1 MRIHDRYA
9 PSIRGPRLHWT
20 SEAGFLWFVVRS
32 CWRFFVTGREIF
44 GAGDN
49 ATFLRDATRDYRDGP
64 IERLSRARWRRIAWR
79 WGLLGVPWLIADMWV
94 VAAFAAYRGSTAWW
108 AHFPWLWVL
117 VGYLIAGFSAAAAW
131 TAYLV
136 RLWLSLREV
145 RRTYI
150 YPAHRVL
157 AKITGVRFRRR
168 EALASIALPRGYGD
182 EVDEE
187 LRPVRVFMPYD
198 VMLDAGTKKR
208 VTELVGTRLGLPEA
222 QGKWTE
228 AGVER
233 AYVDLYPQP
242 LPPERV
248 SLDDLMDELL
258 ASPLDEPVVGMT
270 SGRVLVHM
278 DFRNDSP
285 HTLGSAGSGA
295 GKSTLYKFIAMQ
307 RLRHGAYAIILD
319 FKKWSHL
326 RWAGRLPA
334 GRVLIEDEIPRIH
347 TVLCKVLDDLLW
359 RKSFDLDQEDELAT
373 LPTVDVYVEE
383 INTLMGMLKTYW
395 EAYVAEQKQVAR
407 TAVRLAKQ
415 AEDEIAM
422 EEAEEQY
429 ARAMGL
435 PKTSPAIQALRYG
448 VNLGR
453 EFKWHFHFIGQSMS
467 ATAAGGR
474 DTRESFRTRLMAR
487 WDRKTWK
494 MLADGVDFIACP
506 SGSVGIWAH
515 VHGAEVEIV
524 RVPYVPDEQAVAYVQ
539 GGHVP
544 TLPMFHGEPMLVDMS
559 RPAISSALPLSALVD
574 VLPPK
579 ADGSSMTLKALQRA
593 RERRAETGFPEPIPG
608 EYAHGQALLFNVDE
622 VLAWFRDRERL
633 AVEA

>member
-1 MRIHDRYA
+1 
-9 PSIRGPRLHWT
+9 
-20 SEAGFLWFVVRS
+20 
-32 CWRFFVTGREIF
+32 
-44 GAGDN
+44 
-49 ATFLRDATRDYRDGP
+49 
-64 IERLSRARWRRIAWR
+64 
-79 WGLLGVPWLIADMWV
+79 
-94 VAAFAAYRGSTAWW
+94 
-108 AHFPWLWVL
+108 
-117 VGYLIAGFSAAAAW
+117 
-131 TAYLV
+131 
-136 RLWLSLREV
+136 
-145 RRTYI
+145 
-150 YPAHRVL
+150 
-157 AKITGVRFRRR
+157 
-168 EALASIALPRGYGD
+168 
-182 EVDEE
+182 
-187 LRPVRVFMPYD
+187 
-198 VMLDAGTKKR
+198 
-208 VTELVGTRLGLPEA
+208 
-222 QGKWTE
+222 
-228 AGVER
+228 
-233 AYVDLYPQP
+233 
-242 LPPERV
+242 
-248 SLDDLMDELL
+248 
-258 ASPLDEPVVGMT
+258 
-270 SGRVLVHM
+270 
-278 DFRNDSP
+278 
-285 HTLGSAGSGA
+285 
-295 GKSTLYKFIAMQ
+295 
-307 RLRHGAYAIILD
+307 
-319 FKKWSHL
+319 
-326 RWAGRLPA
+326 
-334 GRVLIEDEIPRIH
+334 
-347 TVLCKVLDDLLW
+347 VLCKVLDDLLW

-608 EYAHGQALLFNVDE
+608 EYAPGQALLFNVDE